1 MLEDSMQ
8 FETRKVQE
16 GTVLTIRGRMDA
28 VTAPEIEKGLSA
40 LIDSGEKKL
49 IIDLKDLE
57 HISSAGLRSL
67 LVLAKRLKREE
78 VGMLFANLQGHVME
92 VFRISGFYSLFT
104 VCDSVD
110 EALGRLR
117 KTE

>member
-1 MLEDSMQ
+1 MQ
-8 FETRKVQE
+8 FETRTLKIQE
-16 GTVLTIRGRMDA
+16 GTVLSITGRMDA

-40 LIDSGEKKL
+40 LVDNGEKRL

-57 HISSAGLRSL
+57 YISSAGLRSL

-78 VGMLFANLQGHVME
+78 GNMVFANLQGHVME
-92 VFRISGFYSLFT
+92 VFRVSGFYALFT
-104 VCDSVD
+104 ICDSVD
-110 EALGRLR
+110 DALGRLG

>member
-1 MLEDSMQ
+1 MQ
-8 FETRKVQE
+8 FTMQTRKTQE
-16 GTVLTIRGRMDA
+16 GTVLSITGRMDA

-40 LIDSGEKKL
+40 LVDNGEKRL

-57 HISSAGLRSL
+57 YISSAGLKSI

-78 VGMLFANLQGHVME
+78 GNMVFANLQGHVME
-92 VFRISGFYSLFT
+92 VFRISGFYDLFT
-104 VCDSVD
+104 ICDSVD
-110 EALGRLR
+110 DALGRPG